1 MRKLSVLVTT
11 LFICLVFYEN
21 TFSQSNDLSFD
32 HSICFSIE
40 PIFGG
45 LTNQFSRYL
54 EREGFDI
61 TSAGFIFGPSSY
73 PVKSGPRGSYSLK
86 YTSSY
91 TEKAE
96 FGVELNLSELG

>member
-45 LTNQFSRYL
+45 PTNQFSRYL